1 MQCFK
6 HRCPNP
12 KCRALLSIP
21 EETRGHSARC
31 AKCEQSFFVPFILES
46 AGKNRPHLRKA
57 G

>member
-1 MQCFK
+1 MQCFE

-21 EETRGHSARC
+21 EEMRGHSARC
-31 AKCEQSFFVPFILES
+31 AKCRQSFFVPFILGHS
-46 AGKNRPHLRKA
+46 NKSSSRLRKA

>member
-1 MQCFK
+1 MQCFE

-21 EETRGHSARC
+21 EEMRGHSARC
-31 AKCEQSFFVPFILES
+31 AKCKQSFFVPFLLGHS
-46 AGKNRPHLRKA
+46 NKSSSRLRKA